1 MPNDSNKVTTF
12 LILCMAMAFCHGCDH
27 KSTSASVAADSSKL
41 KAATD
46 VFWAL
51 QNLGFMVVK
60 EKPVETKHGC
70 KPFEYLAQKGP
81 AKAIESRFRISVF
94 QCPTAERA
102 EKIVKNAYTRD
113 VDSLLRN
120 HHDGGVIRRQALEI
134 IIRKEKGSDK
144 AADQLVTAIEG
155 M

>member
-1 MPNDSNKVTTF
+1 MFRHATRSNTCILFCLTIS
-12 LILCMAMAFCHGCDH
+12 LIQACD
-27 KSTSASVAADSSKL
+27 KKASEPSVRPDNSKL
-41 KAATD
+41 QVATD

-60 EKPVETKHGC
+60 ENPVSTKHGC

-81 AKAIESRFRISVF
+81 SDAMESRFRISVF
-94 QCPTAERA
+94 ECQSTQQAQ
-102 EKIVKNAYTRD
+102 KIVQNDYTRK

-120 HHDGGVIRRQALEI
+120 HHEGGVIRRQAMEI
-134 IIRKEKGSDK
+134 IIRKEKGTDK
-144 AADQLVTAIEG
+144 ASDELIKAIEG